1 MVSHILHALYIIITI
16 SFHFPM
22 LLSISFIKIIYLC
35 LRKKSWFNN
44 ISEETEKTLFVIIT
58 SGFLKHLCDVLKS
71 FCKTFNLLKSS
82 VKLKANLCS
91 RVQSQFSH
99 SRVVLDRKLS
109 NPLLNLN
116 YWIFKLIFSNRT
128 QSMFD
133 YFPKHM
139 TYLILSACTHF
150 QISLVQKPWVTPPHL
165 FNQIYDPFAP

>member
-1 MVSHILHALYIIITI
+1 MWWSDNLYTIYCHTVLLTCSGCFIKSLYLYLYIKAWFLIFFMHYTSIIIII

-91 RVQSQFSH
+91 RVQSH
-99 SRVVLDRKLS
+99 S
-109 NPLLNLN
+109 
-116 YWIFKLIFSNRT
+116 
-128 QSMFD
+128 
-133 YFPKHM
+133 FP
-139 TYLILSACTHF
+139 TLE
-150 QISLVQKPWVTPPHL
+150 
-165 FNQIYDPFAP
+165 